1 MASGR
6 KRSSPWGE
14 ISPLQ
19 FKMHVGMKEG
29 ATDFEKLVG
38 CLRTQARMMA
48 AARNLHFQIDGSRCQ
63 SCNATRPPSCCVFC
77 ERPVCGDCARIC
89 TACSLSFCPL
99 CSTIQYSEQW
109 KDEKVTCLSC
119 LSS

>member
-38 CLRTQARMMA
+38 CCEFLVGVTVLLNISRP
-48 AARNLHFQIDGSRCQ
+48 NHSCFQ
-63 SCNATRPPSCCVFC
+63 
-77 ERPVCGDCARIC
+77 
-89 TACSLSFCPL
+89 
-99 CSTIQYSEQW
+99 
-109 KDEKVTCLSC
+109 
-119 LSS
+119 